1 MKYAKIRKSVLQ
13 RSNDNGLTWE
23 NVSGTSERRRTMK
36 QKVFKIYFHKVTDIK
51 PKIEVFETKA
61 HNRKD
66 ALDVFREQYG
76 TLSAVD
82 FIEKGKC

>member
-1 MKYAKIRKSVLQ
+1 MR
-13 RSNDNGLTWE
+13 
-23 NVSGTSERRRTMK
+23 
-36 QKVFKIYFHKVTDIK
+36 QKVFKIYHHKVTDIK

-61 HNRKD
+61 GSRKE
-66 ALDVFREQYG
+66 ALDVFRENFG